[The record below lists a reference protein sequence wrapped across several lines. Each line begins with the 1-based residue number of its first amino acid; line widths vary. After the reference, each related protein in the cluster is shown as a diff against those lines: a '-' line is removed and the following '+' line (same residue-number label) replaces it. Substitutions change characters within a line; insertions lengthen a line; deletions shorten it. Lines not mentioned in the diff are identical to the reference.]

1 MPSTISNKN
10 FHVLK
15 IRMEHILDRME
26 EYILNY
32 LKYIYGKDNINS
44 PRDILNVLEEGDAV
58 EDLKD
63 LLWDLFKY
71 ELPLINIY
79 DEIERI
85 KRLEKEDEPVNSDE
99 EIDESSDDESDDD

>member
-1 MPSTISNKN
+1 MD
-10 FHVLK
+10 
-15 IRMEHILDRME
+15 HILDRME

-32 LKYIYGKDNINS
+32 LKYRYGKDNINS
-44 PRDILNVLEEGDAV
+44 PNDILYALEEGDAV

-71 ELPLINIY
+71 ELPLISIY

-85 KRLEKEDEPVNSDE
+85 KKEDEPVDSDE
-99 EIDESSDDESDDD
+99 ENNEDEINAPNDSESDDY